1 MNFRKTE
8 EGRFGGYMVNQQ
20 GLRVVFS
27 EYVLHHSPKYWKD
40 PEKFDPERWYPGFV
54 PEMFSYMPFFVGS
67 RSCLGKHMAM
77 MLMKLTLSVLAR
89 NFDMVQDFDP
99 KNMPDFTQEFAV
111 MRLINSCLLYT
122 SPSPRD
128 QRGSRMP
135 SSA

>member
-1 MNFRKTE
+1 
-8 EGRFGGYMVNQQ
+8 MVNQQ

-111 MRLINSCLLYT
+111 MRLINSVDMYVEPYQPQKGC
-122 SPSPRD
+122 
-128 QRGSRMP
+128 
-135 SSA
+135 